1 MKLSNHFRQNILMLQ
16 HDMPYIFRD
25 LTFSVLITFPSLSDN
40 EVHGQG
46 SNSFLTFDFVTIY

>member
-40 EVHGQG
+40 EVYGQG